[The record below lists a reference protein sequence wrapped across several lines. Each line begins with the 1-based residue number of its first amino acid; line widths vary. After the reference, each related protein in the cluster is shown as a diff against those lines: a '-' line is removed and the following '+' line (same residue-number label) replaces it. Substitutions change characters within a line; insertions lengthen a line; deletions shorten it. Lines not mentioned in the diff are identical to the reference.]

1 MSPKPGLPVLAKIV
15 ATLTSVRT
23 VLSLARSIRS
33 MSGTGMEQSRIFVYP
48 VSSKDSQKVIAST
61 AIDIDDEGE
70 RREIMTEVT
79 YTTEGHDYMGKA
91 AHYLDRVRD

>member
-1 MSPKPGLPVLAKIV
+1 MSPKPGLPVLARIV
-15 ATLTSVRT
+15 ATPTSVST
-23 VLSLARSIRS
+23 VPSLARSIRS
-33 MSGTGMEQSRIFVYP
+33 MSGTGMEQSRTFVYP

-79 YTTEGHDYMGKA
+79 YTTEGHEHTGRA
-91 AHYLDRVRD
+91 AHYRNQVRD